1 MYDCFVFIF
10 WILFH
15 VLWLI
20 IVSQHTCRTLE
31 ITLWY
36 RRRRLRNHWTFR
48 CRKSLLLVLFP
59 NISKRTNVL
68 HSTANERLTY
78 TTLGTTGNVHNQD
91 QHFPCLSQVMRLGLK
106 PFDKMNNK
114 TQDCLLLVFML
125 LEYLFRFLYHAGLC
139 MGADLCNVPGDT
151 LRAWMCP
158 CNFHNKL
165 LRCTCHW
172 N

>member
-1 MYDCFVFIF
+1 MYDCIVFIF

-20 IVSQHTCRTLE
+20 IVSQHTCRTLK

-36 RRRRLRNHWTFR
+36 RRRRLRNHWTLR

-91 QHFPCLSQVMRLGLK
+91 QHFPYLSQVMRLGLK
-106 PFDKMNNK
+106 PFEKMNYQ

-125 LEYLFRFLYHAGLC
+125 FISVSVPCRALHGSWLVQCARRHIASV
-139 MGADLCNVPGDT
+139 NV
-151 LRAWMCP
+151 
-158 CNFHNKL
+158 HQ
-165 LRCTCHW
+165 
-172 N
+172 